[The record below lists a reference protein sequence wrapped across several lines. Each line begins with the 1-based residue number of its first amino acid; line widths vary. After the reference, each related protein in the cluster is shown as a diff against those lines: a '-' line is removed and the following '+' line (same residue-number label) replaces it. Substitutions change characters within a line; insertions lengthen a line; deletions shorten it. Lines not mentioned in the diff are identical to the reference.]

1 MPEHFSSYHKLLS
14 ILFLKENE
22 STFQV
27 MAMYREN
34 ADGLK
39 YFRSAGL
46 KCFDFCLLFPL
57 VELEYRLKISSNS
70 EQLLL
75 CFVSIKTEY
84 SCPRHS
90 IHVALHKIRLN
101 ITTKSWKMVLCMY
114 TNEPWGIWWEERR
127 RRRIPTFI
135 ILQHQCRVVPHSL
148 IWILLSVVPITCGQL

>member
-1 MPEHFSSYHKLLS
+1 MPEHFSSYHKLFS

-101 ITTKSWKMVLCMY
+101 ITPSPEKWYYACILMSHGVFGEKK
-114 TNEPWGIWWEERR
+114 GEEGGFR
-127 RRRIPTFI
+127 
-135 ILQHQCRVVPHSL
+135 H
-148 IWILLSVVPITCGQL
+148 LLYYSTSVE

>member
-57 VELEYRLKISSNS
+57 VELEYRLKIFSNS

-101 ITTKSWKMVLCMY
+101 ITTKS
-114 TNEPWGIWWEERR
+114 
-127 RRRIPTFI
+127 
-135 ILQHQCRVVPHSL
+135 
-148 IWILLSVVPITCGQL
+148 

>member
-1 MPEHFSSYHKLLS
+1 MPKHFSSYHNLLS

-39 YFRSAGL
+39 YFRLTGL
-46 KCFDFCLLFPL
+46 KCFDFCLLLPL

-70 EQLLL
+70 KQLLL

-84 SCPRHS
+84 SCPRHP
-90 IHVALHKIRLN
+90 IHVALHKMWLN
-101 ITTKSWKMVLCMY
+101 ITTKSWKMVLRTY
-114 TNEPWGIWWEERR
+114 TNESWGIWWEGRR
-127 RRRIPTFI
+127 RRGSLTFI
-135 ILQHQCRVVPHSL
+135 TLQHQCRAVPHSL
-148 IWILLSVVPITCGQL
+148 SWVLLSAVLITCGQL